1 MRAIQTE
8 TQLPI
13 GKIKAILEQ
22 EIAELIGGVDMRQ
35 LVKDKLFAATRNPIT
50 EANEM
55 IRDAAVA
62 RAEAEGAQAAADIA
76 DERPSERAMRL
87 SRPAFDERMKEVKAE
102 QRDPRAAGR
111 TPPNHSI
118 LKGK

>member
-1 MRAIQTE
+1 MQVQMRDISTE
-8 TQLPI
+8 TGLSL
-13 GKIKAILEQ
+13 GRMKSILEA

-35 LVKDKLFAATRNPIT
+35 LVKDKLFATPRNDATT
-50 EANEM
+50 
-55 IRDAAVA
+55 AVV
-62 RAEAEGAQAAADIA
+62 DDVTDVNVA

-87 SRPAFDERMKEVKAE
+87 SRPVFDERMKEVRQE